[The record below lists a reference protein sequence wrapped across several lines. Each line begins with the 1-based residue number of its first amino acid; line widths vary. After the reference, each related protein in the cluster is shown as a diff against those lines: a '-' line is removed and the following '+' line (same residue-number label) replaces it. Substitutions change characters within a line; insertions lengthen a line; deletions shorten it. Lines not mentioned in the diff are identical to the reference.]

1 MAEVKLDLPPD
12 LLNLLQGMGD
22 VEQAIKECIVLELYQ
37 RGEISTGRAAEVL
50 GISYRQF
57 IDLLAKHEIP
67 FFRYSLEELETEM
80 REMEDMR

>member
-1 MAEVKLDLPPD
+1 
-12 LLNLLQGMGD
+12 GD